1 MIPSSLPS
9 PPSDWSSFE
18 IPLGFIYDAL
28 VGILPWFPSQLVIH
42 VYALAILTGI
52 VVAIVVSNYRLTA
65 RGAEPWIVVDLSIWA
80 VLFGIVGSRV
90 WHVATHPDD
99 YFGVGKQ
106 GFTLD
111 MGDPATVG
119 SSVWAVWAGGVA
131 IFGAILGGSI
141 GVYIACR
148 LAGLRFT
155 AAVDAMAPTL
165 LLAQAFGRIG
175 NYFNQ
180 ELFGLPTD
188 LPWGLEIDR
197 PNAAIP
203 VGIPDDALFHPVFL
217 YEILWLL
224 AGFGILMLIENRV
237 VRETATTGIFG
248 AVQQKIDAAIDGSLT
263 PNGLPWQTFRLL
275 TRLKVSFVRR
285 DAWYWGKMVG
295 LWAIWY
301 GIGRAWFES
310 IRLDP
315 SETFLGIRSNVWGAL
330 AAIVVGLLILIIQTK
345 SHPGIEPSV
354 YRPGKEW
361 KPEDAVDSEQIYS
374 DEEPGDGAGTT
385 PAPATSGASR
395 K

>member
-18 IPLGFIYDAL
+18 IPLGALHDAL
-28 VGILPWFPSQLVIH
+28 VGIFPWFPTQLVIH
-42 VYALAILTGI
+42 VYALAILAGI
-52 VVAIVVSNYRLTA
+52 IVAIIVSNYRLTA
-65 RGAEPWIVVDLSIWA
+65 RGAEPWIVVDISIWA
-80 VLFGIVGSRV
+80 VIFGIVGARI

-99 YFGVGKQ
+99 YFSTSSQ
-106 GFTLD
+106 GFALD
-111 MGDPATVG
+111 VSNQATIG
-119 SSVWAVWAGGVA
+119 SSVWAVWAGGLA
-131 IFGAILGGSI
+131 IFGAVLGGSL

-155 AAVDAMAPTL
+155 AVVDAMAPTL
-165 LLAQAFGRIG
+165 LLAQALGRLG

-188 LPWGLEIDR
+188 LPWGLQIDR
-197 PNAAIP
+197 PNPAIP
-203 VGIPDDALFHPVFL
+203 VGIPDDALFHPTFL
-217 YEILWLL
+217 YEILWLV

-237 VRETATTGIFG
+237 SLSKVATFPGR
-248 AVQQKIDAAIDGSLT
+248 SL
-263 PNGLPWQTFRLL
+263 PSWPQFA
-275 TRLKVSFVRR
+275 RR
-285 DAWYWGKMVG
+285 DAWHWGKMAG

-330 AAIVVGLLILIIQTK
+330 AAIAVGILILIVQSK
-345 SHPGIEPSV
+345 RHPGIEPSI
-354 YRPGKEW
+354 YQPGKEW
-361 KPEDAVDSEQIYS
+361 KGEAAVDSEEIYS
-374 DEEPGDGAGTT
+374 DDEPGDGAGST

-395 K
+395 T

>member
-1 MIPSSLPS
+1 MIPSSIPS

-18 IPLGFIYDAL
+18 IPLGFIHDLL
-28 VGILPWFPSQLVIH
+28 VGIFPAFPSQLVIH
-42 VYALAILTGI
+42 VYALAILAGI
-52 VVAIVVSNYRLTA
+52 IVAVVVSNYRLTA
-65 RGAEPWIVVDLSIWA
+65 RGGEPWIVVDLGIWA
-80 VLFGIVGSRV
+80 VIFGIIGSRA

-99 YFGVGKQ
+99 YFAPGKVGF
-106 GFTLD
+106 GLPT
-111 MGDPATVG
+111 GDG
-119 SSVWAVWAGGVA
+119 SSVWEVWAGGVA
-131 IFGAILGGSI
+131 IFGAILGGAL

-148 LAGLRFT
+148 LIGLRYT
-155 AAVDAMAPTL
+155 AAVDAIAPTL
-165 LLAQAFGRIG
+165 LLAQAFGRVG

-203 VGIPDDALFHPVFL
+203 VGVPSDAVFHPVFL
-217 YEILWLL
+217 YEIIWLL
-224 AGFGILMLIENRV
+224 IGFGLIMLIENRV
-237 VRETATTGIFG
+237 KAETATTGLLG
-248 AVQQKIDAAIDGSLT
+248 AIQQRIDRAIDGSLT
-263 PNGLPWQTFRLL
+263 PNGLPSLFFSRI
-275 TRLKVSFVRR
+275 TRLKVSFERR
-285 DAWYWGKMVG
+285 DFWHWGKMVG

-301 GIGRAWFES
+301 GIGRTWFES

-330 AAIVVGLLILIIQTK
+330 AAILLGVIILVIQTK
-345 SHPGIEPSV
+345 RHPGVEQSV
-354 YRPGKEW
+354 YQPGKEW
-361 KPEDAVDSEQIYS
+361 KPADSVDSDEIYS